1 MLRTGAASQDK
12 GSRSPLCRNGLRG
25 QTGLEPLEQGECGLR
40 CAGGVSS
47 VWKAV

>member
-25 QTGLEPLEQGECGLR
+25 QTGLEPLEQGEFR